1 MSRRV
6 IAERYDKVI
15 HLLSGENI
23 RKVIAHLAEGPKTA
37 QELSDL
43 LKLDRITI
51 SHALFSLRE
60 LELIEKED
68 WKVVEKPT
76 KEKPGKVHKQYFL
89 DRVKLM
95 EHIERMEDLTKQ
107 YRKLLKE

>member
-1 MSRRV
+1 MRRV

-15 HLLSGENI
+15 YLLSGKNI
-23 RKVIAHLAEGPKTA
+23 RKVIAHLAEGPRTA
-37 QELSDL
+37 EELCDL
-43 LKLDRITI
+43 LKLDRIVV

-60 LELIEKED
+60 LGLIEKED
-68 WKVVEKPT
+68 WKVVEEPT

-95 EHIERMEDLTKQ
+95 EHIERMEDLTQQ